1 MLVKCPECH
10 KKISSQAESCPHC
23 GHPMKKSSPQQES
36 QAQQSALAAKKPKK
50 HGFLFIFGIFLA
62 ICFCLGMVARV
73 TSQSPA
79 ETIYT
84 QAGMTPEGEEAVKTA
99 LSECDIESV
108 DTITHDEMLDNAH
121 FEGEK
126 GYRISSGDTK
136 NIILYTNTDGSVYQL
151 KYADNILFENGA
163 AVSSIHDYTFTI
175 AEISNLQ
182 VACEDAVESVLVAP
196 ATAKFPNYTEWGFSK
211 QNGEIIIQG
220 YVDSENAFGAT
231 LRSTFQFTL
240 NASDNTVKSFIFDG
254 QEMVQVSQ

>member
-10 KKISSQAESCPHC
+10 KKISSQAVSCPHC

-36 QAQQSALAAKKPKK
+36 QAQQPAPATKKPKK
-50 HGFLFIFGIFLA
+50 HRFLFVFGIFLA
-62 ICFCLGMVARV
+62 VCFCLGMVARV
-73 TSQSPA
+73 LNQTPT

-84 QAGMTPEGEEAVKTA
+84 QAGMTPEGEEAVKNA

-126 GYRISSGDTK
+126 GYRISSGDTQ
-136 NIILYTNTDGSVYQL
+136 NIILYTNSDGTVYQL
-151 KYADNILFENGA
+151 KYADNILYENGA
-163 AVSSIHDYTFTI
+163 VVSSIKDYTFTI
-175 AEISNLQ
+175 AEISSLQ
-182 VACEDAVESVLVAP
+182 VACEDAVKSVLVSP
-196 ATAKFPNYTEWGFSK
+196 STAKFPNYTEWGFSK

-220 YVDSENAFGAT
+220 YVDSENALGAT

-254 QEMVQVSQ
+254 QEMAQVPQ

>member
-36 QAQQSALAAKKPKK
+36 QAKQSALAAKKPKK
-50 HGFLFIFGIFLA
+50 HGFLFAFGIFLA
-62 ICFCLGMVARV
+62 VCFCFGMVARV
-73 TSQSPA
+73 LSQTPA

-99 LSECDIESV
+99 L
-108 DTITHDEMLDNAH
+108 LDNAH

-254 QEMVQVSQ
+254 QEMAQVPQ